1 MPRPAG
7 SVHVGVVAQG
17 DGIGQIGCGID
28 TSLEE
33 LAAVCALDPP
43 RGERLVVGLVT
54 EDTLGAVEAVEN
66 TLEPDAER
74 YLKNIVTHVHKWTV
88 LKSF

>member
-7 SVHVGVVAQG
+7 SVHIGVVAQG
-17 DGIGQIGCGID
+17 DGIGQIGGGID
-28 TSLEE
+28 TSFEE
-33 LAAVCALDPP
+33 LAAVGALDSP

-54 EDTLGAVEAVEN
+54 EDTLGAVETVEN

-74 YLKNIVTHVHKWTV
+74 YLKNVVTYV
-88 LKSF
+88 LK